1 MKYVFALALVAFLS
15 GCAVQPPVV
24 DNFIYPASNSP
35 NMLWSH

>member
-24 DNFIYPASNSP
+24 DNFIHPTSDASQ
-35 NMLWSH
+35 WSH